1 MPDAAFSVGTSPMA
15 KNDPVSLLLCDQAEM
30 PQQMGVLKAWDKTAA
45 ASQIIKMSTL
55 LVTTAGIVFAVLSVG
70 NPIVLANA
78 TAYLVGASAP
88 QDGSQSTPTT
98 QSTTDAQ
105 VLLPTASEAPTGDEI
120 AAYQSQTE
128 IHQPPAEDLLKR
140 FQAWAA
146 EEETRDEITGAF
158 KSADQSQTE
167 IRQPPAEALLE
178 QFQAWAAEERTRDEI
193 TGAFELA
200 DQRQSEIRQP
210 PAEALLK
217 QFQAWAAEKDARAEV
232 RQVKHH
238 VGAKIR
244 PARNARAQVRREHNA
259 RVHVRPVKN
268 ARAAVRQEQSAQAQD
283 RFVQHVQASWP
294 ERKFGW
300 LE

>member
-1 MPDAAFSVGTSPMA
+1 
-15 KNDPVSLLLCDQAEM
+15 
-30 PQQMGVLKAWDKTAA
+30 MGILKAWDRTVT
-45 ASQIIKMSTL
+45 ASQIMKMSTL
-55 LVTTAGIVFAVLSVG
+55 FVTTAGIVFAVLSVG

-88 QDGSQSTPTT
+88 QDGTQSMPTIQSTA
-98 QSTTDAQ
+98 DAQ
-105 VLLPTASEAPTGDEI
+105 AFLPTASEAPTGDEI

-128 IHQPPAEDLLKR
+128 IRQPPAEALLKQ

-146 EEETRDEITGAF
+146 EETRDEITGAL

-167 IRQPPAEALLE
+167 IRQPPAEALLK

-193 TGAFELA
+193 TGAFEPA
-200 DQRQSEIRQP
+200 DQRQIEIHQP

-217 QFQAWAAEKDARAEV
+217 LFQAWAAEKDARADV
-232 RQVKHH
+232 RPVKNASEHMRSEH
-238 VGAKIR
+238 NVRAKIR
-244 PARNARAQVRREHNA
+244 PVRNVRAQVRREHNA

-268 ARAAVRQEQSAQAQD
+268 ARAAVRQEQISQAQD
-283 RFVQHVQASWP
+283 QFVQHAQASWP

-300 LE
+300 LD